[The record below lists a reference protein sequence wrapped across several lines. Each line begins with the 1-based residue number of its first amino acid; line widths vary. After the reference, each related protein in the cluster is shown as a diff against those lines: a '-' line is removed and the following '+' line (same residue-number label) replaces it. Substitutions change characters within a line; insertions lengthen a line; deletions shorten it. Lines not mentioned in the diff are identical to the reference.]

1 MHLRKNGKMG
11 SVCFPFFLSIN
22 AIHSAP
28 EQSAFYVPCSVLG
41 ARNILENKVFLF
53 MKSAFQWGNQTIIE

>member
-1 MHLRKNGKMG
+1 MG

-28 EQSAFYVPCSVLG
+28 VQRVFYGPCSVLD

-53 MKSAFQWGNQTIIE
+53 MESAYQWGSNN